1 MTKKYF
7 IPRQEADKVT
17 WLQNFANKLSAYAS
31 KYGIT
36 AAEVSDMVA
45 AALYYA
51 YWANYIN
58 QHSEFVKKLP
68 QYRTELR
75 DGLPDGAT
83 ASVVPTPPTLG
94 VVPPAV
100 APGIFKRAAAIA
112 GVIKKRVVYTEA
124 DGLDLGIEGS
134 EAAKADI
141 QSAKPSISIRLVQG
155 GKPEIVWTKGD
166 FDGIDIY
173 VDRGNGSWVFLATDT
188 YPNYTDNSPL
198 PASGTAAVWK
208 YKVIYK
214 YDDEV
219 AGDWSDVVS
228 ITVGS

>member
-7 IPRQEADKVT
+7 IPRQELEKLG
-17 WLQNFANKLSAYAS
+17 WLQNFANKLGGYAA
-31 KYGIT
+31 KYGLT
-36 AAEVSDMVA
+36 VGEVADMVA
-45 AALYYA
+45 AAIFYA
-51 YWANYIN
+51 FWANYIN
-58 QHSEFVKKLP
+58 QYNEYNKKLI
-68 QYRTELR
+68 QYRNELR

-83 ASVVPTPPTLG
+83 ASVAPTPPVLG
-94 VVPPAV
+94 VVPSAV
-100 APGIFKRAAAIA
+100 PPGIFKRAASIAAI
-112 GVIKKRVVYTEA
+112 IKNRTAYTEA

-134 EAAKADI
+134 EAAKANLLD
-141 QSAKPSISIRLVQG
+141 AKPSISLRLVQG
-155 GKPEIVWTKGD
+155 GKPEVVWAKAG

-188 YPNYTDNSPL
+188 YPNYIDNAPL
-198 PASGTAAVWK
+198 PAGGTAAVWK
-208 YKVIYK
+208 YKAIYK